1 MDGCGQHIKII
12 FSLHAISSC
21 FPHATNSSQEGPVQY
36 LLKCVPFSNTQTHTR
51 AHTQLS
57 KHSQSVLLEPFLG
70 AFGRDVIVQET
81 SVTRS
86 L

>member
-1 MDGCGQHIKII
+1 M
-12 FSLHAISSC
+12 
-21 FPHATNSSQEGPVQY
+21 QY

-81 SVTRS
+81 SVQNCFRTCLTSYLTPLVDRN
-86 L
+86 